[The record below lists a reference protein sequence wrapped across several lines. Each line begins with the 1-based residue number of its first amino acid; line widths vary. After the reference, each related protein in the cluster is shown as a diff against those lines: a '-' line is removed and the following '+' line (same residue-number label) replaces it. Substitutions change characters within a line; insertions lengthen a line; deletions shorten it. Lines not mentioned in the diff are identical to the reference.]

1 METFGQRLRRLRMG
15 RGLSQ
20 VALADRTG
28 MDRSHIIKIET
39 GRIMIPAPETVQR
52 LASALGVPPVEL
64 APVAELLP
72 PGPDVESDELLQL
85 FDRLPDP
92 DRDRLVAI
100 ARALYQL
107 SRE

>member
-39 GRIMIPAPETVQR
+39 GRIMVPAPETVQR
-52 LASALGVPPVEL
+52 TVDG
-64 APVAELLP
+64 
-72 PGPDVESDELLQL
+72 
-85 FDRLPDP
+85 
-92 DRDRLVAI
+92 VAI
-100 ARALYQL
+100 IWPERLRPLLGATT
-107 SRE
+107 